1 MTQVAIR
8 TLHAADA
15 GALRSFFER
24 IPEGDRTFFREDV
37 LAPGVIAS
45 WLANDRSRRFVVVH
59 GEGDG
64 VTGYLAIIPHV
75 GWSSHVAEIRLV
87 VDPAH
92 RRSGVGRALARRG
105 LLEGLSMGLAK
116 LVVEVAAEEEA
127 TIAMF
132 GAIGFEAEAL
142 LKDHVR
148 DATGQQHDLI
158 VLAHFVDETRTAMHT
173 TGIDEVVDC

>member
-1 MTQVAIR
+1 MTEVAIR
-8 TLHAADA
+8 TLDAAHA
-15 GALRSFFER
+15 GGLRSFFER

-45 WLANDRSRRFVVVH
+45 WLADDRSRRLVAT
-59 GEGDG
+59 DRDR
-64 VTGYLAIIPHV
+64 VTGYLAIIPQV

-87 VDPAH
+87 VDPAR

-116 LVVEVAAEEEA
+116 LVVEVAAEQEA
-127 TIAMF
+127 AIAMF
-132 GAIGFEAEAL
+132 CAIGFEAEAL

-148 DATGQQHDLI
+148 DGAGQQHDLI
-158 VLAHFVDETRTAMHT
+158 VLAHFVDETRAAIHT
-173 TGIDEVVDC
+173 TGIEEIIGR